1 MLRLVRVRDAREAQE
16 RGGRDPHRREAGVGG
31 RAGRGISD
39 ERGSRGGPRRARDGC
54 ETGEHAARA
63 CASPSLRGFEW
74 RAAQRVAPTAWRSL
88 ATSRAG
94 SSRWVLMLSMIAHP
108 RRAQTR
114 NNGLEQ
120 EGVFISKSYEG
131 TFCLRRSKFRRE
143 LWLEHSS
150 LAVWQSGSLAVYTQT
165 IIPRFAKILGRG
177 SRHAFP
183 FQPRDR
189 HGRRTRL
196 SRPTCAPRA
205 TSSRVDNLFEPRREI
220 RGGDPPRIP
229 PTARSLPG
237 CSRDPWIRHPA
248 EGVRHPRQVGP
259 DRPSARVTV
268 SKPNANRVRVLPL
281 ARHRRHATLPRPQVR
296 TRRRLP
302 GFSAAPASRGVHPH
316 AHAALRSGPAKPG
329 SPRSVLSS
337 THAPPETRVICE
349 RFLNRGPDHAS
360 LRRGSGRE
368 IRRTIDTR

>member
-1 MLRLVRVRDAREAQE
+1 MGD
-16 RGGRDPHRREAGVGG
+16 
-31 RAGRGISD
+31 
-39 ERGSRGGPRRARDGC
+39 
-54 ETGEHAARA
+54 
-63 CASPSLRGFEW
+63 F
-74 RAAQRVAPTAWRSL
+74 
-88 ATSRAG
+88 
-94 SSRWVLMLSMIAHP
+94 
-108 RRAQTR
+108 
-114 NNGLEQ
+114 
-120 EGVFISKSYEG
+120 
-131 TFCLRRSKFRRE
+131 
-143 LWLEHSS
+143 
-150 LAVWQSGSLAVYTQT
+150 LAVYTQT

-220 RGGDPPRIP
+220 HGGDPPRIP

>member
-1 MLRLVRVRDAREAQE
+1 MRI
-16 RGGRDPHRREAGVGG
+16 P
-31 RAGRGISD
+31 D
-39 ERGSRGGPRRARDGC
+39 EPKP
-54 ETGEHAARA
+54 ETTV
-63 CASPSLRGFEW
+63 W
-74 RAAQRVAPTAWRSL
+74 N
-88 ATSRAG
+88 
-94 SSRWVLMLSMIAHP
+94 RWVFLS
-108 RRAQTR
+108 
-114 NNGLEQ
+114 LEANFAENSGWNTAVWQ
-120 EGVFISKSYEG
+120 FG
-131 TFCLRRSKFRRE
+131 
-143 LWLEHSS
+143 S
-150 LAVWQSGSLAVYTQT
+150 LAVWQFIIHTNDHSKICQDTRTRVQT
-165 IIPRFAKILGRG
+165 
-177 SRHAFP
+177 AFP

-220 RGGDPPRIP
+220 HGGDPPRIP